1 MSREDWPFIECI
13 FVRKIQ
19 SQTCFGCIDRVC
31 ESKEWSN
38 SFLKLIFL
46 IKKMSNTYIYFLKI
60 KLFNFFRYRLCARHV
75 FYLQWILD
83 LIKCSTLN
91 FQTDSFLRQI
101 TIKRACLRTNESGRP
116 ISYVSNPFFL
126 FLYNFCHSLHAHPS
140 KEYITLIPRKFCT
153 HRFGRQ

>member
-13 FVRKIQ
+13 FVRKIK
-19 SQTCFGCIDRVC
+19 
-31 ESKEWSN
+31 ESNLFRLHRSRMRIQRMIK
-38 SFLKLIFL
+38 FIFKIFL

-60 KLFNFFRYRLCARHV
+60 KLFEFLRYRLCARHV

-101 TIKRACLRTNESGRP
+101 TIKRACLRTNESGHP

-140 KEYITLIPRKFCT
+140 KEYITSIPRKFCT
-153 HRFGRQ
+153 HRFHVQN